1 MLKKKMLIALGVAAV
16 LSVSCVSVTVWA
28 EENAEEQ
35 TEEAEDSSNSEGEE
49 DADLEESD
57 NPEIEEGYTTEL
69 EGCTKVVS
77 WCKNGDNNIYGQFY
91 YPEDFDET
99 KTYPVIIMSHGI
111 GSTSQMVE
119 RAKWPEKAAQDGY
132 VVYTFDFCGGSL
144 NGKSDVDF
152 MDMTVMTE
160 KEDLSAVMDFV
171 KTKDYVDQDHLFLL
185 GQSQGGLVS
194 ALPAADRKDDVAAMI
209 LIYPAFCIADNAREM
224 YDSAYDIPEDRAEM
238 PVGTVG
244 SEYVKTVYD
253 LDVYGTISAYDGDV
267 MIIHGINDSL
277 VPYSYS
283 EKAIEEAYTGE
294 GSVLI
299 PIYGKKS
306 THGFEMNFEE
316 GRDYAETVGLEFLDV
331 HLKEEE

>member
-119 RAKWPEKAAQDGY
+119 RAKWPERAAQDGY

-144 NGKSDVDF
+144 NGNSDVDF
-152 MDMTVMTE
+152 ANTAQQME
-160 KEDLSAVMDFV
+160 IR
-171 KTKDYVDQDHLFLL
+171 
-185 GQSQGGLVS
+185 G
-194 ALPAADRKDDVAAMI
+194 
-209 LIYPAFCIADNAREM
+209 
-224 YDSAYDIPEDRAEM
+224 IP
-238 PVGTVG
+238 VTWLKFSGTVG
-244 SEYVKTVYD
+244 QFVVEND
-253 LDVYGTISAYDGDV
+253 HLGEILD
-267 MIIHGINDSL
+267 IN
-277 VPYSYS
+277 
-283 EKAIEEAYTGE
+283 
-294 GSVLI
+294 
-299 PIYGKKS
+299 KS
-306 THGFEMNFEE
+306 EE
-316 GRDYAETVGLEFLDV
+316 GIETDVLGENNVTELDAKKV
-331 HLKEEE
+331 TAMLKLKMRKNEKR

>member
-16 LSVSCVSVTVWA
+16 LSVSCVSVTVSA
-28 EENAEEQ
+28 EENAETQ
-35 TEEAEDSSNSEGEE
+35 TEEAEDSSDTEGEA
-49 DADLEESD
+49 DADSEEAD

-91 YPEDFDET
+91 YPADFDET

-111 GSTSQMVE
+111 GSTSQLVE

-144 NGKSDVDF
+144 NGNSDVDF
-152 MDMTVMTE
+152 MDMTE
-160 KEDLSAVMDFV
+160 KEDLSAVIDFV

-185 GQSQGGLVS
+185 GQSQGGLIS
-194 ALPAADRKDDVAAMI
+194 ALAAADRKEDVAAM
-209 LIYPAFCIADNAREM
+209 LLVYPAFCIPDNAREL
-224 YDSAYDIPEDRAEM
+224 YATADDIPEGEAEM

-244 SEYVKTVYD
+244 SEYVKTVYA
-253 LDVYGTISAYDGDV
+253 LDVYDTISAYDGDV

-294 GSVLI
+294 GSVLV
-299 PIYGKKS
+299 PIYGKRS
-306 THGFEMNFEE
+306 SHGFEMNFEE
-316 GRDYAETVGLEFLDV
+316 GRDYAETVGLEFLDA
-331 HLKEEE
+331 HLKEEK

>member
-1 MLKKKMLIALGVAAV
+1 M
-16 LSVSCVSVTVWA
+16 TVWA

-77 WCKNGDNNIYGQFY
+77 WCKNEDNNIYGQFY

-144 NGKSDVDF
+144 NGNSDVDF
-152 MDMTVMTE
+152 MDMTVT
-160 KEDLSAVMDFV
+160 
-171 KTKDYVDQDHLFLL
+171 
-185 GQSQGGLVS
+185 VS
-194 ALPAADRKDDVAAMI
+194 
-209 LIYPAFCIADNAREM
+209 Y
-224 YDSAYDIPEDRAEM
+224 
-238 PVGTVG
+238 T
-244 SEYVKTVYD
+244 
-253 LDVYGTISAYDGDV
+253 
-267 MIIHGINDSL
+267 HL
-277 VPYSYS
+277 VPILP
-283 EKAIEEAYTGE
+283 E
-294 GSVLI
+294 V
-299 PIYGKKS
+299 
-306 THGFEMNFEE
+306 F
-316 GRDYAETVGLEFLDV
+316 
-331 HLKEEE
+331 